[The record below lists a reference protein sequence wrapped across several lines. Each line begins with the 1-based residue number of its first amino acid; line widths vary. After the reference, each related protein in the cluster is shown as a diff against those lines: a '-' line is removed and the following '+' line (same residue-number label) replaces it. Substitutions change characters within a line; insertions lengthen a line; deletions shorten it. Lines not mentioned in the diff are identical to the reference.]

1 VRDFAESVAMDD
13 YVIRSDELSA
23 GRLVE
28 LVDDLNNTPEE
39 MKVAVAT
46 YRQRLIA
53 ASKVIEAAVKG

>member
-1 VRDFAESVAMDD
+1 MDD

-28 LVDDLNNTPEE
+28 LVNDLNDTPEE
-39 MKVAVAT
+39 MNMAVAN
-46 YRQRLIA
+46 YRQRLIT